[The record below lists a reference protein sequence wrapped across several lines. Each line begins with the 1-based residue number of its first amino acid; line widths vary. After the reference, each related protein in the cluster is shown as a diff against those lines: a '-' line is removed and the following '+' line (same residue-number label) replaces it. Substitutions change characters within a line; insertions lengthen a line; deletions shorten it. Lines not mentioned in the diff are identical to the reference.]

1 MNQKRNEYKAE
12 KYEIFTG
19 FRKVNSIEAKLL
31 VGAAFKEEDLSY
43 YKIRLMMFPG
53 NTYYLVKNK
62 DAVDRY
68 TIYSKMIIDA
78 KNKNQV
84 KFLNPVGN
92 GVLDSKNTQK
102 YYRYET
108 RTFHRCRC
116 FKKSPQYRYKI

>member
-1 MNQKRNEYKAE
+1 MNQKRNDYKSE

-19 FRKVNSIEAKLL
+19 FRKENTIEAKLL
-31 VGAAFKEEDLSY
+31 VGAAFKEENLSY

-53 NTYYLVKNK
+53 YTYYLVKNK
-62 DAVDRY
+62 DSVDRY

-92 GVLDSKNTQK
+92 GILDSKLCSYLELRFPMLKAYVYMSLYPQK
-102 YYRYET
+102 V
-108 RTFHRCRC
+108 
-116 FKKSPQYRYKI
+116 

>member
-1 MNQKRNEYKAE
+1 MNQKRNDYKSE

-19 FRKVNSIEAKLL
+19 FRKENTIEAKLL

-53 NTYYLVKNK
+53 YTYYLVKNK
-62 DAVDRY
+62 DSVDRY
-68 TIYSKMIIDA
+68 TIYSKMIMDT

-92 GVLDSKNTQK
+92 GILDSKLCSYLELRFPMLKAYVYMSLYPQK
-102 YYRYET
+102 V
-108 RTFHRCRC
+108 
-116 FKKSPQYRYKI
+116 